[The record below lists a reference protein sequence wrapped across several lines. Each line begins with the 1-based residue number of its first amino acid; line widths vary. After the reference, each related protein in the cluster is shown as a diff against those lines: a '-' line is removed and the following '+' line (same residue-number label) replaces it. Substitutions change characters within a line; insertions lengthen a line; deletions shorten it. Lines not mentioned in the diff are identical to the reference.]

1 MGIYDFYPRGLY
13 ATDSNILAMTM
24 NFFFTSIN
32 KSNDISG
39 R

>member
-24 NFFFTSIN
+24 NFFFYIN
-32 KSNDISG
+32 KQK
-39 R
+39 